1 MSTDA
6 EDRPGVFVHG
16 RPSRRG
22 ALRRLDR
29 DVSPRAGK
37 HAEKGHELGV
47 TGGLAALSLDAL
59 SSVAYGP
66 EAMMLVLV
74 TAGVS
79 ALRYMVPLTIVIT
92 AMLALLV
99 VSYTQVIA
107 AYPEGGG
114 AYSVSK
120 ANLGRTLSLLAA
132 ASVVV
137 DYVLTVAVSLAAG
150 AASLGSVF
158 PSLSHHLLAIT
169 LVGLLI
175 LTAVNMFG
183 IAESAKLLA
192 LPTAIFV
199 VSILATIVVGALR
212 PHPVAVIGTQD
223 ARRRDR
229 DGRDPV
235 AVEGVR
241 VRMLRGHR
249 RGGDLQRCAGVSR
262 TRGSGPRSGP
272 RSRSASCSP

>member
-1 MSTDA
+1 MSTEA
-6 EDRPGVFVHG
+6 EERTGTFVRG
-16 RPSRRG
+16 RPS
-22 ALRRLDR
+22 ARRLSRRIDR
-29 DVSPRAGK
+29 GQIPRAGK
-37 HAEKGHELGV
+37 HAEQGHELGV
-47 TGGLAALSLDAL
+47 LGGLAALSLDAL

-66 EAMMLVLV
+66 EAMMVVLV
-74 TAGVS
+74 TAGVG
-79 ALRYMVPLTIVIT
+79 ALQYTVPLTVVIT

-99 VSYTQVIA
+99 VSYTQVID

-114 AYSVSK
+114 AYSVAK

-158 PSLSHHLLAIT
+158 PSLAHHLL
-169 LVGLLI
+169 LVSLIGLAV

-183 IAESAKLLA
+183 IAESAKLLM

-212 PHPVAVIGTQD
+212 PHPVAHIGT
-223 ARRRDR
+223 
-229 DGRDPV
+229 
-235 AVEGVR
+235 
-241 VRMLRGHR
+241 
-249 RGGDLQRCAGVSR
+249 
-262 TRGSGPRSGP
+262 
-272 RSRSASCSP
+272 